1 VRLTRVCVFCGSS
14 PGADPAYADAARRLG
29 EELAARAIGL
39 VYGGA
44 GVGLMRE
51 VADACRAAGGGV
63 TGVISESLVEAEV
76 AHRDLADLRV
86 TSSMHERK
94 ALMAD
99 LADGFVAMPGGFGTI
114 EEFVEVV
121 TWSQLG
127 LHDPPKPCG
136 LLDTGGFYAP
146 LLAQFARAVDQRFI
160 RPQHAALVLA
170 ADEPGALLDEL
181 AAWEPPPPV
190 RKWTDP
196 A

>member
-1 VRLTRVCVFCGSS
+1 VRLARVCVFCGSS
-14 PGADPAYADAARRLG
+14 LGADPAYAVAARELG
-29 EELAARAIGL
+29 EELAAREIGL

-44 GVGLMRE
+44 GVGLMGK
-51 VADACRAAGGGV
+51 VADGCRAAGGAV
-63 TGVISESLVEAEV
+63 TGVIPRSLLEAEV
-76 AHRDLADLRV
+76 AHRGLDDLRV

-94 ALMAD
+94 ALMAE
-99 LADGFVAMPGGFGTI
+99 LSDGFVTLPGGFGTI

-136 LLDTGGFYAP
+136 LLDVGGFWGP
-146 LLAQFARAVDQRFI
+146 LLDQFARAAEQRFI
-160 RPQHAALVLA
+160 RPQHVALVLA
-170 ADEPGALLDEL
+170 AESPGALLDRL

-190 RKWTDP
+190 RKWVDP

>member
-14 PGADPAYADAARRLG
+14 LGADPAYADAARRLG

-51 VADACRAAGGGV
+51 VADACRAAGGEV

-86 TSSMHERK
+86 TTSMHERK

-136 LLDTGGFYAP
+136 LLDIGGFYAP

-160 RPQHAALVLA
+160 RSQHAALVLA
-170 ADEPGALLDEL
+170 ADEASQLLDAL

>member
-1 VRLTRVCVFCGSS
+1 MRLTRVCVFCGSS
-14 PGADPAYADAARRLG
+14 LGADPAYADAARRLG

-51 VADACRAAGGGV
+51 VADSCRAAGGEV

-76 AHRDLADLRV
+76 AHRDLDDLRV

-136 LLDTGGFYAP
+136 LLDIGGFYAP
-146 LLAQFARAVDQRFI
+146 LLAQFERAVDQRFI
-160 RPQHAALVLA
+160 RSQHAALVLA
-170 ADEPGALLDEL
+170 ADEPGVLLDRL

>member
-1 VRLTRVCVFCGSS
+1 VFCGSS
-14 PGADPAYADAARRLG
+14 LGADAAYAETARRLG

-51 VADACRAAGGGV
+51 VADACRAAGGEV
-63 TGVISESLVEAEV
+63 IGVISESLVEAEV

-86 TSSMHERK
+86 TASMHERK

-99 LADGFVAMPGGFGTI
+99 LADGFVALPGGFGTI
-114 EEFVEVV
+114 EEFVEVL

-136 LLDTGGFYAP
+136 LLDVRGFYGP
-146 LLAQFARAVDQRFI
+146 LLAQFARAADQRFL
-160 RPQHAALVLA
+160 RPQHLALVLA
-170 ADEPGALLDEL
+170 DDAPGPLLDAL
-181 AAWEPPPPV
+181 AAWEAPPPV

-196 A
+196 V

>member
-1 VRLTRVCVFCGSS
+1 
-14 PGADPAYADAARRLG
+14 
-29 EELAARAIGL
+29 LAARGIGL

-51 VADACRAAGGGV
+51 VADACRAAGGEV
-63 TGVISESLVEAEV
+63 TGVIPESLVRAEV
-76 AHRDLADLRV
+76 AHGDLADLRV

-136 LLDTGGFYAP
+136 LLDVGGFYEP
-146 LLAQFARAVDQRFI
+146 MLAQFARAADHGFI
-160 RPQHAALVLA
+160 RPQHVNLVLA
-170 ADEPGALLDEL
+170 APAPGPLLDVL

>member
-1 VRLTRVCVFCGSS
+1 
-14 PGADPAYADAARRLG
+14 
-29 EELAARAIGL
+29 LAARGIGL

-51 VADACRAAGGGV
+51 VADACRAAGGEV
-63 TGVISESLVEAEV
+63 TGVIPESLVRAEV
-76 AHRDLADLRV
+76 AHGDLADLRV

-136 LLDTGGFYAP
+136 LLDVGGFYGP
-146 LLAQFARAVDQRFI
+146 LLAQFARAADDGFI
-160 RPQHAALVLA
+160 RAQHVALVLA
-170 ADEPGALLDEL
+170 ADSPGALLDDL

-196 A
+196 E